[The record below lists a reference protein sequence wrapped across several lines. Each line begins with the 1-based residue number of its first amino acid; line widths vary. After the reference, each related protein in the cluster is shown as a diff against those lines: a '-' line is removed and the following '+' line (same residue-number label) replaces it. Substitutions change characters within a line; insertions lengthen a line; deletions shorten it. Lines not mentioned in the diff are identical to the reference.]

1 MTKNLEMH
9 FSIQQLEVERERE
22 ERERERERMRDSM
35 NNLQIINR
43 VFKVI
48 TEPRLP
54 FII

>member
-1 MTKNLEMH
+1 MH
-9 FSIQQLEVERERE
+9 FSIQLLEVKER

-35 NNLQIINR
+35 TNLQIINR

>member
-9 FSIQQLEVERERE
+9 FSIQQLEV
-22 ERERERERMRDSM
+22 RERERERGGERDSIH
-35 NNLQIINR
+35 NLQIINR